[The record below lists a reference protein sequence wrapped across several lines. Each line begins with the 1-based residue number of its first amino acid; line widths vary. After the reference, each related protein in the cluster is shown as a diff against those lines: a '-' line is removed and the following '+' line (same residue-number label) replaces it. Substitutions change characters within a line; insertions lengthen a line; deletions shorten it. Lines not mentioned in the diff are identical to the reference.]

1 MVIHMIVIN
10 HRTPHFVSAKSIF
23 SYIQISLPNFAFFTV
38 KSPSVTKRSVSEGS
52 AFKKSKNPSGFFFH
66 KTIGSINS
74 FIPTE
79 NNFRLLR

>member
-1 MVIHMIVIN
+1 MIVIN

-23 SYIQISLPNFAFFTV
+23 SLIQISLPNFAVFTV
-38 KSPSVTKRSVSEGS
+38 KSVSVTKRSVSEES
-52 AFKKSKNPSGFFFH
+52 AFKKNRNPSAFFH